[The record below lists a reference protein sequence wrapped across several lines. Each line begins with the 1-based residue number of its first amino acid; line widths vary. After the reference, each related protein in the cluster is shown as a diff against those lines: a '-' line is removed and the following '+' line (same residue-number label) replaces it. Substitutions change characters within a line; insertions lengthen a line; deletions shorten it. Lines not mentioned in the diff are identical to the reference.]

1 MLPPSL
7 VVFLYCKWLKLLGAS
22 LSGWKNNAGGIR
34 PVSNRPHS
42 WHSLLSA
49 LSEREKFF
57 TTFCGVLPLDIF
69 YLIYTANDQKVAVRK
84 VLLINKWSITMS
96 QIQNTQYT
104 IHNDSNTEEIVKC
117 PENAKM
123 IFLKHM

>member
-1 MLPPSL
+1 MLPPSV

-96 QIQNTQYT
+96 QF
-104 IHNDSNTEEIVKC
+104 SNTEEIVKC